1 MKTVVIAVLGGLLTL
16 AGIGLL
22 ILPGP
27 GFIVIFAGLAVL
39 ATRFS
44 WAKKPLD
51 YAQEKAEQG
60 IEEVGKSPLRAAGAV
75 LAALVLIVIGVLTI
89 AGVDIPFLNAFTAV
103 VLVLSGLFLVGSVV
117 LARRQEK
124 REEAKAHLPAAT
136 PGTAGAYRVAG
147 PKAD

>member
-1 MKTVVIAVLGGLLTL
+1 MKTVAIAVLGGLLTL

-22 ILPGP
+22 VLPGP

-51 YAQEKAEQG
+51 YAQDKAQQG
-60 IEEVGKSPLRAAGAV
+60 IEEVGKSPLRAAGAL
-75 LAALVLIVIGVLTI
+75 LAALALIAVGVLTL
-89 AGVDIPFLNAFTAV
+89 AGLDLPFLNAFTAV
-103 VLVLSGLFLVGSVV
+103 ILILSGLFLVGSVV
-117 LARRQEK
+117 MARRQEK
-124 REEAKAHLPAAT
+124 REEARAHLPAAT

-147 PKAD
+147 PEAD